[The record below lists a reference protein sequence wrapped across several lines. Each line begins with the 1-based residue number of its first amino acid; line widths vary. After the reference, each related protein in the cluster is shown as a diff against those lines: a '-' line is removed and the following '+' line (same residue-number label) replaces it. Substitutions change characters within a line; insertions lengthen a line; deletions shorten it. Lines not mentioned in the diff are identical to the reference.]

1 MVSTRLKYCLSSALT
16 LVTFS
21 AFSQTGNQSNQAVVT
36 IVGNAP
42 DVINTNDF
50 VNTNPVAD
58 NNDEPQVQQ
67 QLTAQNNNIEPT
79 LENGFHMRFEL
90 NSQQAIEP
98 IILAGISTPTSSSS
112 GTSSGGSS
120 MSSGK
125 SKKHGTSLAERSF
138 NTKKKIRSKL
148 PKRKKK
154 YHPHL
159 CGRF

>member
-16 LVTFS
+16 LVTIS
-21 AFSQTGNQSNQAVVT
+21 SFSQLGNQSNQAVVT

-42 DVINTNDF
+42 DANNTNDF

-58 NNDEPQVQQ
+58 NNAEPQVQQ
-67 QLTAQNNNIEPT
+67 QLTAQNNSIDPT

-90 NSQQAIEP
+90 NSQQAVEP
-98 IILAGISTPTSSSS
+98 IILAGISTPASSSA
-112 GTSSGGSS
+112 SSGGSS
-120 MSSGK
+120 ISSGH
-125 SKKHGTSLAERSF
+125 SKKHGTTLAERSF
-138 NTKKKIRSKL
+138 NAKKKIRSKL